1 MVNVIY
7 THNYY
12 VYTYRGGEG
21 ATSRGLFLGWRA
33 RVPSTLRARCG
44 PLVCGRSA
52 QGSAGN
58 GLTRK
63 RIRAEKNLNYFVIIP
78 VPVRYIY
85 EQHGNMAE
93 MHNNIID
100 LTEYR
105 NAILADLA
113 KEDLIDRV
121 CEEHNGSAEQK
132 RSIRG
137 YLRAELSEDPDFWHG
152 FRKAYHA
159 NKEYLQQERV
169 EQELVELLR
178 GLSWSGIHALL
189 DQVRDDPELT
199 ARVMFLMGEYDID
212 PDQYE

>member
-21 ATSRGLFLGWRA
+21 ATSRGLFLGWRP
-33 RVPSTLRARCG
+33 RVPMTRRARCG

-52 QGSAGN
+52 QGYACS
-58 GLTRK
+58 GLTGK
-63 RIRAEKNLNYFVIIP
+63 RIRAEKNLNYFVIISAP
-78 VPVRYIY
+78 ARYVY
-85 EQHGNMAE
+85 EQHGNKAA

-100 LTEYR
+100 FMEYR
-105 NAILADLA
+105 NEILADLA

-121 CEEHNGSAEQK
+121 CEEHNGSEEQK

-137 YLRAELSEDPDFWHG
+137 YLRAELSDDPEFWHG
-152 FRKAYHA
+152 LQRAYDA
-159 NKEYLQQERV
+159 NKEELRQERV

-178 GLSWSGIHALL
+178 GLSWSGINALF
-189 DQVRDDPELT
+189 DQVDNDLPLQ
-199 ARVMFLMGEYDID
+199 ARIILLMSEYDID
-212 PDQYE
+212 PDHDE

>member
-21 ATSRGLFLGWRA
+21 ATSRELFLGWRA
-33 RVPSTLRARCG
+33 RVPSTRPRQMRAVSLWSLR
-44 PLVCGRSA
+44 
-52 QGSAGN
+52 
-58 GLTRK
+58 TRL
-63 RIRAEKNLNYFVIIP
+63 RLQWFNREENTRRKNLNYFVIISAP
-78 VPVRYIY
+78 ARYIY

-105 NAILADLA
+105 NEILADLA
-113 KEDLIDRV
+113 KEDLIDRG
-121 CEEHNGSAEQK
+121 CEEHNGSEEQK

-137 YLRAELSEDPDFWHG
+137 YLRAELSDDPEFWHG
-152 FRKAYHA
+152 LQRAYDA
-159 NKEYLQQERV
+159 NKEELRQERV

-178 GLSWSGIHALL
+178 GLSWSGINALF
-189 DQVRDDPELT
+189 DQVDNDLPLQ
-199 ARVMFLMGEYDID
+199 ARIIFLMGKYDID
-212 PDQYE
+212 PDQY